1 MAEITGLSLIHP
13 DDEFGGQAYGTVDIV
28 FVHGLQGAATTRFPK
43 NEKTPEKL
51 WLYDLLPSSLPT
63 ARILTFGYQSNVISL
78 VNSNGSQIST
88 LAESLLESLSAF
100 RAPHQEA
107 SLFLSRVA
115 PSRPLVFVA
124 HSLGGL
130 VVQKALI
137 VASTRARAD
146 FVSIK
151 RSTSAILFFATP
163 YHTDH
168 KGISNILRYLSGVR
182 KCQGIREDFICE
194 SQFQRNLD
202 DTSAQLRQIQ
212 EDFEHLRV
220 QQSSEF
226 SIDYFFEELPVANF
240 GLVVDGTSSLNNFSH
255 SVMLHSN
262 HQVRSRAF
270 QAIILVPCRL
280 SNKFVK
286 TICKFTSVGEPNFK
300 RVLATLRRILRPS
313 VECVPSLQKH
323 QQEILRWLAIQKSQ
337 IANSAAP
344 GSGKWLMKNRE
355 FRSWQSSDHN
365 SVLWIQGSP
374 GAGKSTLA
382 ANFVKDLK
390 NYSLKDRPAIILD
403 HFFHSG
409 SPDTSARSLLRSL
422 IFQLMSI
429 NTSSLSDLVSLLSQ
443 KRNCY
448 HKVEEPRN
456 SWGEWISETVLT
468 EEFLGTCLEATAKAH
483 QLYIIIDALD
493 ECPDGEISSIMSL
506 LYFLNS
512 ISLKNSIKLF
522 ITCRPSLMYEKAFS
536 CLPHHKIVLENENQ
550 TELQQFVSFK
560 MSTQFPD
567 FPNQKQISD
576 TLLKRAAGTFLWVKL
591 VIHNLRDFTHHEE
604 NITKISVS
612 RIPTSLD
619 DVYNAIYEY
628 VLRVESRAVLRLLG
642 WVVFARRPFSL
653 RELKVAMDVYERSIT
668 VSSQSS
674 RHITQDQTLSPYQV
688 SIEVLIAS
696 CHGLLEVEGADGI
709 VSLVHL
715 SARTFLIS
723 RAASENPQLGYS
735 DAKYFNNT
743 HISIAEVCVTYLA
756 FRSLDDKSDV
766 NFDFDNSGF
775 LQYAVVHWVE
785 HARAADRPGVS
796 YQPLFKSLN
805 SRSPNFLKFW
815 IAQYQK
821 HVNSRS
827 SSKYMLEGWTAL
839 HISAAFGIYNLV
851 QTILELGE
859 VQCFDTRDAYGRT
872 ALSLAAEN
880 NHVSVLQ
887 LLLEAGA
894 SITTRD
900 NRYGLS
906 PLEWA
911 VLQGNVK
918 IVEILMEKA
927 ISWSGTS
934 LLSIAAARGHESLV
948 KLLLEKRATINS
960 LDQYW
965 GCTALHLAAG
975 YGHTA
980 IASLLLSCGADPNII
995 DISKKQTPLYY
1006 AIYKG
1011 RHATTKILLDYGAKM
1026 GGTSKKSFLLPDSPQ
1041 SSSWPDRVGTSI
1053 LRDLEIRLRT
1063 CTQDSEVS
1071 GQSSSG
1077 NCNKGTS
1084 GNSSSGRKKRSHQD
1098 FQSGGSGGSGGLGDG
1113 PNKQPTLEPT
1123 SSKDPTTSDLGLNLA
1138 CPYFKHDPGR
1148 YGPNRAC
1155 RGPPGYPDMNRL
1167 KQHLYK
1173 AHSLKICRKCHLI
1186 CNGEIELQ
1194 EHYDI
1199 PVCAAMFQRDYA
1211 DGFDDSQRD
1220 KLKRRTEKRNH
1231 LDKAQYWTA
1240 VYKILFPNTDDANMP
1255 TPWHEENINRRLYDE
1270 SCALS
1275 RLQDSTLRS
1284 ELSQHVQSQEAINAI
1299 LNIIN
1304 RHQTESSGTTTT
1316 RPMPRQSSQLSE
1328 RQHPGASQN
1337 QVYEP
1342 PPLGRNP
1349 LDRHNSQMMPF
1360 DSLPY
1365 FMMEP
1370 SSDSG
1375 FYEYSLND
1383 DFSRDAVTEAAGSM
1397 MGEHETAINAPILTQ
1412 NQSTAPETQTNSDNI
1427 LRAQQIHASSEDL
1440 PTSSSLHDIFDLDQ
1454 SQYLQLLKEPMF
1466 NDYQDQDQN
1475 TDEEKNSI

>member
-240 GLVVDGTSSLNNFSH
+240 GL
-255 SVMLHSN
+255 
-262 HQVRSRAF
+262 
-270 QAIILVPCRL
+270 
-280 SNKFVK
+280 
-286 TICKFTSVGEPNFK
+286 
-300 RVLATLRRILRPS
+300 
-313 VECVPSLQKH
+313 
-323 QQEILRWLAIQKSQ
+323 SQ

-429 NTSSLSDLVSLLSQ
+429 HTSSLSDLVSLLSQ

-567 FPNQKQISD
+567 FPNQKQTSD

-1123 SSKDPTTSDLGLNLA
+1123 SSKDPTTSDLG
-1138 CPYFKHDPGR
+1138 
-1148 YGPNRAC
+1148 
-1155 RGPPGYPDMNRL
+1155 
-1167 KQHLYK
+1167 QHLYK

-1370 SSDSG
+1370 SINSSG
-1375 FYEYSLND
+1375 
-1383 DFSRDAVTEAAGSM
+1383 DA
-1397 MGEHETAINAPILTQ
+1397 N
-1412 NQSTAPETQTNSDNI
+1412 
-1427 LRAQQIHASSEDL
+1427 
-1440 PTSSSLHDIFDLDQ
+1440 
-1454 SQYLQLLKEPMF
+1454 
-1466 NDYQDQDQN
+1466 
-1475 TDEEKNSI
+1475 